1 MESKCKQQTK
11 EGRKVNLRNKL
22 LLAVSLFSMM
32 IGIYQL
38 WSTIPE
44 IAEYASDA
52 YLFQEPQEGRVWK
65 DWVLEARDMF
75 WKALI
80 GLILQ
85 ICFLFSIAFWSFSE
99 AIGKR
104 TASPSK
110 PETKNET

>member
-1 MESKCKQQTK
+1 LFK
-11 EGRKVNLRNKL
+11 EEGKKVNLRNKL

-32 IGIYQL
+32 MVIYQL

-52 YLFQEPQEGRVWK
+52 YLFQEPPEGQVWK

-80 GLILQ
+80 GMILQ
-85 ICFLFSIAFWSFSE
+85 ICFFFSIAFWSFSE
-99 AIGKR
+99 AIEKR

>member
-1 MESKCKQQTK
+1 MKIQ
-11 EGRKVNLRNKL
+11 NKL
-22 LLAVSLFSMM
+22 LFVISIFS
-32 IGIYQL
+32 ILIVIYQL

-52 YLFQEPQEGRVWK
+52 YLFQEPQEGHIWK

-80 GLILQ
+80 GLILH
-85 ICFLFSIAFWSFSE
+85 ICFFVSIAFWSFSE

-104 TASPSK
+104 TKSPAK
-110 PETKNET
+110 PKTKNET

>member
-1 MESKCKQQTK
+1 VKL
-11 EGRKVNLRNKL
+11 GNKF
-22 LLAVSLFSMM
+22 LLAVSLFSMLM
-32 IGIYQL
+32 VIYQL

-44 IAEYASDA
+44 LAEYAGDA
-52 YLFQEPQEGRVWK
+52 YLFQEPPEGRVWK

-80 GLILQ
+80 GMILQ
-85 ICFLFSIAFWSFSE
+85 LCFFFSVAFWSFSE

-104 TASPSK
+104 AERPSK